1 MTTNPRLSL
10 GNLSKQRSVSEESES
25 TAVSWGNHADC
36 GATLLKPFQ
45 ISLGLLS
52 PRRRLIF
59 LVLAISRILVNG
71 LDILGLMAIG
81 VLGAMLASG
90 LTGRDEAQFGTFSV
104 DIESSAS
111 YFSVVILIAVF
122 FLAKSAFS
130 TGLQRVIAFFL
141 ARVEAHH
148 SNLIATH
155 IFSGDLARIRSLSRG
170 EILFAVGGS
179 STAATVAIPMAGSA
193 ILTEG
198 ILFLSIAVV
207 FILVDWSTAIVV
219 SLYFMTVVAVFQLII
234 NKKLRSLG
242 RSISKNNVEITNA
255 IQDLTIAF
263 REIVSLSKREFFLNR
278 FRDRRWQLARDSATE
293 SFLYTLPR
301 FVVESALMLGVL
313 ALIGW
318 QFLRGDLSDGV
329 VTTAVFLAGSF
340 RMMAALLPL
349 QNAVA
354 SIKSQGPQ
362 AELAQRLLAEARL
375 EADRSEGVATDVGL
389 PSAPQGELGYRV
401 QVSRVSF
408 SYPDGEEDV
417 VKDVSLDIAPGTFAA
432 IVGPSG
438 AGKTTMVDLLLGMY
452 PPDGGAILVDGE
464 RPERIRAKLP
474 GTISYVPQA
483 PGLVSG
489 TLAHNIALGVQLQ
502 EIDEVAAWDALEKAQ
517 LANYVRTLPNGLH
530 SDLGKQS
537 DSLSGGQKQRLGL
550 ARALYTRPRLLVL
563 DEATSAMD
571 AKTEAGISGEIEALR
586 GSTTVVVIA
595 HRLSTIQHADVVY
608 VMEEG
613 RISAQ
618 GTFAEVR
625 KQVPLIEEYVRLM
638 SIED

>member
-1 MTTNPRLSL
+1 MF
-10 GNLSKQRSVSEESES
+10 
-25 TAVSWGNHADC
+25 
-36 GATLLKPFQ
+36 KPFL
-45 ISLGLLS
+45 ISLRLLS
-52 PRRRLIF
+52 PKRRLVF
-59 LVLAISRILVNG
+59 LVLAIARILVNG
-71 LDILGLMAIG
+71 LDVLGLLAIG

-90 LTGRDEAQFGTFSV
+90 LTGREEASFGNFSV
-104 DIESSAS
+104 SIESSAS
-111 YFSVVILIAVF
+111 YFVVVVLIAAF

-130 TGLQRVIAFFL
+130 TLLQRIIAYFL
-141 ARVEAHH
+141 ARVETYH
-148 SNLIATH
+148 SNLIATY
-155 IFSGDLARIRSLSRG
+155 IFSGDLARVRSMSRG

-179 STAATVAIPMAGSA
+179 STAAAVGLPLAGSA

-198 ILFLSIAVV
+198 VLFFSIAIV
-207 FILVDWSTAIVV
+207 FVLVDWSTALIVTV
-219 SLYFMTVVAVFQLII
+219 YFMIVVAVFQLLI
-234 NKKLRSLG
+234 NARLKSLG
-242 RSISKNNVEITNA
+242 KSISKSNIEITNA
-255 IQDLTIAF
+255 IQDLTVAF
-263 REIVSLSKREFFLNR
+263 REIVALSKRQFFLGR
-278 FRDRRWQLARDSATE
+278 FQARRWQLARDSAAQI
-293 SFLYTLPR
+293 FLYQLPR
-301 FVVESALMLGVL
+301 FVVETALMLGVL

-362 AELAQRLLAEARL
+362 AELAQRLIAEAQH
-375 EADRSEGVATDVGL
+375 EGTAVFGETVDSVSSPPEDSTLSGYKVDV
-389 PSAPQGELGYRV
+389 SNV
-401 QVSRVSF
+401 TF
-408 SYPDGEEDV
+408 SYPDGDENV
-417 VKDVSLDIAPGTFAA
+417 VRGVSMNIPAGSFAA

-452 PPDGGAILVDGE
+452 PPDLGEILVD
-464 RPERIRAKLP
+464 RDNPNTIRTNLP

-489 TLAHNIALGVQLQ
+489 TIAQNIALGVLP
-502 EIDEVAAWDALEKAQ
+502 EDVDEEAAWEALEKAQ
-517 LANYVRTLPNGLH
+517 LAEYVRTLPNGLH
-530 SDLGKQS
+530 ADLGKQS

-571 AKTEAGISGEIEALR
+571 AKTEAGISAAIEAL
-586 GSTTVVVIA
+586 GESTTVVVIA

-608 VMEEG
+608 VMEDG
-613 RISAQ
+613 KISAE

-625 KQVPLIEEYVRLM
+625 KKVSLIEEYVRLM
-638 SIED
+638 AISDEL